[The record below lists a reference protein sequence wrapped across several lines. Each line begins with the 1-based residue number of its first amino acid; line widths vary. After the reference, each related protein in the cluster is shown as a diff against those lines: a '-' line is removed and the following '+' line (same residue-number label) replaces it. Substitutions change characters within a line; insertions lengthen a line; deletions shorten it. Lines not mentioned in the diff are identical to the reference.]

1 MQVEQ
6 RNREPWYSKLFR
18 IFNSAI
24 CFSLAY
30 ILFTQ
35 VSWFMMGLVGK
46 FFKFDSFIYY
56 FGIKFILNNHTWT
69 RLKVSL
75 VYITAPFTFL
85 IAGLLCLY
93 FFDKLK
99 NIKSLLNVFFLWGFV
114 VGSVVF
120 ASQGIIAALGA
131 GEYNSP
137 YYQNFAVVYAWLH
150 MPDVI
155 VYGFA
160 VPFMALLVYFSVNY
174 ARLFLLFAFSYTKV
188 NKLTRRRKYF
198 MEVAILPFFI
208 GALITSVVTFP
219 MNIFVHGVYLMMIG
233 LSLLI
238 AWVALFYIEIMK
250 DSVVKYKTLQTPNIV
265 FLFLLI
271 VLVTF
276 VVVTWKGV
284 YLSV

>member
-1 MQVEQ
+1 
-6 RNREPWYSKLFR
+6 
-18 IFNSAI
+18 
-24 CFSLAY
+24 
-30 ILFTQ
+30 
-35 VSWFMMGLVGK
+35 MGLVGK